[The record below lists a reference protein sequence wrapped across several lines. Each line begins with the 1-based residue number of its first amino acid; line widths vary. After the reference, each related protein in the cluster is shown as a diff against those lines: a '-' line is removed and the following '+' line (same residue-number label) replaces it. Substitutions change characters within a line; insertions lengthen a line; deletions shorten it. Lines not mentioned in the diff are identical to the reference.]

1 MRTIEIVIKVD
12 VDDTELMR
20 LLNLGQVVISEEN
33 QTVKE
38 AEVTEFKCP
47 HCEYSGKNQNSVN
60 SHLKYCKNKPEAKK
74 ETVAPTSGQQQN
86 PEAKQGESSPQWKRK
101 IEVKPKPKVKPYIPL
116 SDADVKQM
124 VVSAVLAGTGDMV
137 LSESIANAHIKR
149 VRKDIGNNPA
159 AEKDLKSFEARVTKI
174 LRRIAAIMGPDD
186 CVHME
191 MAGEDSFGVTILGT
205 GSLTA
210 ESLLKKL

>member
-12 VDDTELMR
+12 VDDAELMR
-20 LLNLGQVVISEEN
+20 LLNLGQVVIPEEK
-33 QTVKE
+33 QLTKE

-47 HCEYSGKNQNSVN
+47 HCEYSGKNQNAVN

-74 ETVAPTSGQQQN
+74 ETAAPTSGHQRN
-86 PEAKQGESSPQWKRK
+86 PEAKPGRSSSPQKRK

-116 SDADVKQM
+116 PDADLKQM
-124 VVSAVLAGTGDMV
+124 VVSAVLAGNGEMV
-137 LSESIANAHIKR
+137 LSEAIANAHIKR
-149 VRKDIGNNPA
+149 VRKELGNNPA
-159 AEKDLKSFEARVTKI
+159 ADKDLKSFEAKVTKI
-174 LRRIAAIMGPDD
+174 LRRIAAIIGPDY

-191 MAGEDSFGVTILGT
+191 MAGEDSFGVAILGT

-210 ESLLKKL
+210 ESLLKEL